1 VAGEDPAPGPS
12 PGARCRCSGAY
23 VVNGGYATV
32 AKERGTVHLVL
43 GSNDDGVVSHH
54 CSCGLSYAG
63 SSRRRRREGGSS
75 KREDH
80 CRRHGSSLVNVD
92 PSGGGIDVGETHAEL
107 VEDLSSC
114 CPLCKVDA

>member
-1 VAGEDPAPGPS
+1 VAGEDPALGPS

-23 VVNGGYATV
+23 VINGGYATV

-54 CSCGLSYAG
+54 CSCGLSYIG
-63 SSRRRRREGGSS
+63 SSNKREG
-75 KREDH
+75 H
-80 CRRHGSSLVNVD
+80 CHRHGSSLVNVD